1 MSPSPAVVVAPYDPS
16 WPRTFAVL
24 RDRIAGRLACVTT
37 RIEHVGSTSV
47 PGLAAKPVIDI
58 DVVVADTSQMARA
71 SSLLASLGYTPIGDL
86 GIPDRHAFLA
96 PAELPRHNL
105 YVALET
111 STALRNHL
119 AIRDHLR
126 AHPGDVAAYGELKK
140 QLAAD
145 YPDDVDSYCTAKT
158 RFLIGLLARCGF
170 AREELHAIALVNGIN
185 PAESGIP

>member
-16 WPRTFAVL
+16 WPRTFASL
-24 RDRIAGRLACVTT
+24 RDRIAGPLACITT

-58 DVVVADTSQMARA
+58 DVVVSDESQMARA
-71 SSLLASLGYTPIGDL
+71 SSILATLGYTPIGDL
-86 GIPDRHAFLA
+86 GIPDRHAFRA

-126 AHPGDVAAYGELKK
+126 AHPDAATAYGELKSR
-140 QLAAD
+140 LAVEH
-145 YPDDVDSYCTAKT
+145 PDDVDAYCTAKT

-170 AREELHAIALVNGIN
+170 AREELHAIARVNGID
-185 PAESGIP
+185 PRESGVP

>member
-1 MSPSPAVVVAPYDPS
+1 M
-16 WPRTFAVL
+16 
-24 RDRIAGRLACVTT
+24 
-37 RIEHVGSTSV
+37 

-71 SSLLASLGYTPIGDL
+71 SAILASLGYTPIGDL
-86 GIPDRHAFLA
+86 GIPDRHAFCA
-96 PAELPRHNL
+96 QADLPRHNL
-105 YVALET
+105 YVVLET

-126 AHPGDVAAYGELKK
+126 GHPGDADAYGELKK
-140 QLAAD
+140 GLSAE

-170 AREELHAIALVNGIN
+170 AREELHAIARVNGID

>member
-16 WPRTFAVL
+16 WPRTFAAL
-24 RDRIAGRLACVTT
+24 RDRIAGPLACITT

-58 DVVVADTSQMARA
+58 DVVVADASQMARA
-71 SSLLASLGYTPIGDL
+71 SSILATLGYTPIGDL

-96 PAELPRHNL
+96 QAELPRHNL

-126 AHPGDVAAYGELKK
+126 AHPDAATAYGELKSR
-140 QLAAD
+140 LAVEH
-145 YPDDVDSYCTAKT
+145 PDDVDSYCTAKT

-170 AREELHAIALVNGIN
+170 AREELHAIARVNGID
-185 PAESGIP
+185 PLESGVP